1 MGHLIEE
8 YAKNLGV
15 KIGKPIFEPHFI
27 PIVDEKYITIHVD
40 NKINSK
46 YYEFFPEVID
56 LIKPHLS
63 ANGYKIYQIGGDS
76 DPLLNGVHKSYLGLS
91 RKQSAYIIKN
101 SSLHLGI
108 DSFPVHLASAYD
120 IPIVTL
126 YSHIYPQNAYPYWSS
141 KDKVKIL
148 EADRKGL
155 KPCFGY
161 DEKPKSIHTIKPE
174 EVAKS
179 VFDLL
184 KIPYTKSINTL
195 FIGEQYA
202 KPLIEIV
209 PNFFGHSDEL
219 KDRVLTIRADYEFN
233 QEIFSHWCSTYKV
246 EIVSEKPIDVNLL
259 KTYKNNIL
267 NVVFYINDTDTF
279 TENYLNSAKNTGV
292 QIQYR
297 SKNKNDIQK
306 IRMSYF
312 DFPIELETEVDQNKI
327 NELKNIPNLKFLTK
341 KDIFS
346 KGKRYASKAHL
357 DSDKVF
363 LDKVEDVIYND
374 QFWKDIEHYFI
385 YEE

>member
-1 MGHLIEE
+1 MAHLIEE

-27 PIVDEKYITIHVD
+27 PIIDDKYITIHVD

-46 YYEFFPEVID
+46 YYEFFPEVIN
-56 LIKPHLS
+56 LIKPHLEI
-63 ANGYKIYQIGGDS
+63 NGYKIYQIGGEN
-76 DPLLNGVHKSYLGLS
+76 DPLIESVHKSYLGLS

-108 DSFPVHLASAYD
+108 DSFPVHLASTYD
-120 IPIVTL
+120 IPIVVL

-141 KDKVKIL
+141 KEKVKIL

-155 KPCFGY
+155 KPCFSY
-161 DEKPKSIHTIKPE
+161 DENPKSINTIKPE
-174 EVAKS
+174 NIVKS

-184 KIPYTKSINTL
+184 DLKYIKSINTL
-195 FIGEQYA
+195 YIGQLYS

-219 KDRVLTIRADYEFN
+219 KNRTLTIRADYEFN
-233 QEIFSHWCSTYKV
+233 PEILPHWCSAYKV

-259 KTYKNNIL
+259 KAYKDNIL
-267 NVVFYINDTDTF
+267 NVVFYINDCESF
-279 TENYLNSAKNTGV
+279 TAEYLNSAKNTGV
-292 QIQYR
+292 QIQHR
-297 SKNKNDIQK
+297 SKNKDDIQK

-385 YEE
+385 YEQ